1 MKIFIF
7 LFFLFTIISAGIYND
22 WDTITDMN
30 EVQDIVFDEDYA
42 WVATTSGIYSYNLSD
57 SQITRFTNL
66 DGLSSM
72 DVRALETDNHGQI
85 LAGGGN
91 GILEIYSKELD
102 YWYKLTELEDNNI
115 SDILYS
121 NDTLWVAA
129 GKGLAVF
136 IWNGIEYKFKDFFK
150 NFDILPNSVSQIAL
164 YMNRIWMGTD
174 KGLLSAPSDIN
185 KYTINDPAMWN
196 VYTTEN
202 QLPHDNILTVE
213 LINDVLWIGTAKGLA
228 TLNASLNIQIENAW
242 GQESSDAVNEIY
254 NFQDKMY
261 IANNNT
267 QTRQYRL
274 YTYTS
279 TSGKNLLRTF
289 KNNIYCIKGNASK
302 HLWIGL
308 DNDGIYKFDKD
319 NYFKLDGPG
328 ESAIRY
334 VIKDVDNNIWASSGK
349 FKLIPNEGFYIFN
362 GEYWTHFDFR
372 GTGWSDLGN
381 TDIIFEDS
389 YQNIWLG
396 SWGGGLM
403 VSRNGNFDYFHNYDN
418 SGLLDI
424 TTFQSFE
431 SLELEPNPVEYREF
445 FAGVPPYPYYEVIGA
460 IALDN
465 YGRLWISNYWSS
477 KNDSLIAIA
486 PYTNTGF
493 ISLNKKDWY
502 YFGGSQGLSN
512 LKEGGVSCIAFDD
525 FYHAYVGTF
534 WNGLYVFDYQ
544 NKNSVSYIKQFTTQ
558 DNLYNNRILSLAK
571 DQDGVIWIGTSSGL
585 NSYDGVNLYR
595 HVGDPSGNTGP
606 LENQINQIFVDQAN
620 NKWIATTGGLS
631 ILRGGR
637 SPWDSTAWI
646 GFTKENSGLVDNNVN
661 TVFVDPKKSEAL
673 IGTENGLSIYRGS
686 FAEIQQEYD
695 KMVGGPN
702 PFIINK
708 DASTFIIRN
717 LLYNSEVKIL
727 TLNGKLVRKLT
738 VNNGTI
744 DGGRAEW
751 DGRDSNGK
759 TVASGIYLYFAYSDN
774 GKSKAGKI
782 AVIRE

>member
-1 MKIFIF
+1 MKILIF
-7 LFFLFTIISAGIYND
+7 LFFLFSIISAKIYND
-22 WDTITDMN
+22 WETITDMN

-42 WVATTSGIYSYNLSD
+42 WVATTGGIYSYNLSD

-72 DVRALETDNHGQI
+72 DLRALAKDNHGHVI
-85 LAGGGN
+85 AGGEN

-102 YWYKLTELEDNNI
+102 NWYQLTELEDNSI
-115 SDILYS
+115 SDVIYI

-129 GKGLAVF
+129 GKGLGVF
-136 IWNGIEYKFKDFFK
+136 TWNGTEYKFKDFFR
-150 NFDILPNSVSQIAL
+150 NFDILPNSVSKIAL
-164 YMNRIWMGTD
+164 FMNRIWLGTD
-174 KGLLSAPSDIN
+174 KGLLSAPSNIN
-185 KYTINDPAMWN
+185 KYTINDPAMWDA
-196 VYTTEN
+196 YHSEN
-202 QLPHDNILTVE
+202 QLPHDNILTLE
-213 LINDVLWIGTAKGLA
+213 LINDVLWVGTSEGLA
-228 TLNASLNIQIENAW
+228 TINTSLNIQIENAW
-242 GQESSDAVNEIY
+242 GMESSDAVNEIY
-254 NFQDKMY
+254 YFQGNMY
-261 IANNNT
+261 IANNLT

-274 YTYTS
+274 YTYNSNT
-279 TSGKNLLRTF
+279 GKILHRTF
-289 KNNIYCIKGNASK
+289 KNNINCIKENLSE

-308 DNDGIYKFDKD
+308 DNDGIYKLDMD
-319 NYFKLDGPG
+319 SYFKLDGPG

-334 VIKDVDNNIWASSGK
+334 VIKDTNNNIWASSGY
-349 FKLIPNEGFYIFN
+349 FRVVPNEGFFIFN
-362 GEYWTHFDFR
+362 GNYWTNIDFR
-372 GTGWSDLGN
+372 NIRWSDLGN
-381 TDIIFEDS
+381 TDIIFEDP

-403 VSRNGNFDYFHNYDN
+403 VSRNGEFEYFHNYDN
-418 SGLLDI
+418 SGVIDLN
-424 TTFQSFE
+424 TFQSFE
-431 SLELEPNPVEYREF
+431 SIELPPNPIEYRGF
-445 FAGVPPYPYYEVIGA
+445 FAGVPPYPYYEVIGT

-465 YGRLWISNYWSS
+465 YGRLWISNYWST

-486 PYTNTGF
+486 PYTNDGF

-512 LKEGGVSCIAFDD
+512 LKEGGVSCITFDD

-571 DQDGVIWIGTSSGL
+571 DQDGVMWIGTSSGL

-595 HVGDPSGNTGP
+595 HVGDPSGNAGP

-620 NKWIATTGGLS
+620 NKWFATTGGLS

-646 GFTKENSGLVDNNVN
+646 GFTTENSGLVDNNVN

-673 IGTENGLSIYRGS
+673 IGTENGLSIYHGS
-686 FAEIQQEYD
+686 FAEIQQEFD

-708 DASTFIIRN
+708 DASKFIIRN

-738 VNNGTI
+738 VKNGTI

-759 TVASGIYLYFAYSDN
+759 IVASGIYLYFAYADN
-774 GKSKAGKI
+774 GKSKTGKV
-782 AVIRE
+782 AVIR